1 MASSADNLIW
11 IDLEMTGLDPLRDQ
25 ILEIATIVTDK
36 QLVVLAEGPV
46 IAIHQADEVLA
57 SMDAWNTRTHTQS
70 GLVARVRASTI
81 DTAGAQRRTL
91 FTLDNHQPAPF
102 LPERLKGLTTQGI
115 TLMLDVPRVADG
127 PAVLDRMLDI
137 ARDLAAALGGRLVD
151 DNRAALSDA
160 GIARI
165 REQLQSIN
173 AALAARDI
181 AAGGERAL
189 RLFS

>member
-91 FTLDNHQPAPF
+91 LARR
-102 LPERLKGLTTQGI
+102 ERPI
-115 TLMLDVPRVADG
+115 VRDPRDHENG
-127 PAVLDRMLDI
+127 DRGCKPGKAMCH
-137 ARDLAAALGGRLVD
+137 G
-151 DNRAALSDA
+151 
-160 GIARI
+160 
-165 REQLQSIN
+165 
-173 AALAARDI
+173 
-181 AAGGERAL
+181 
-189 RLFS
+189 